1 MRRRNIFAGQGAV
14 IDTGADMNPIT
25 RARRF
30 QFVEL
35 GETGA
40 DKAGGSRAS
49 AHVLFRNALREAA
62 ELRRFAVPV
71 SARARSEP
79 SDPIVRDPN
88 ESRLIGPDARRSEDV
103 LLTRFD
109 AAALVPVLQGR
120 QYLLVHVER
129 ASDILQ
135 VLELKREFPALK
147 LVLVGATEGWT
158 VADQIA
164 AADVPV
170 IASAVN
176 DLPASFEMIAATQ
189 SNVGRMRAAG
199 VKVSIGMIDD
209 NDTRYLFNQRQ
220 YAGNLVALG
229 KVPGAAGVSWGEALA
244 MITSRSAEAIGMG
257 GEIGSLAAGRRGD
270 VVIWSGDPLEGSSAA
285 EMVWIDGVRQPLE
298 TRQTKLRD
306 RYRDLRA
313 QRIARGVP
321 AVSPLA
327 LLGLAAFSFVA
338 THFIMS
344 HPLRA
349 GLVARLGERGFLLA
363 YTVVAFATLGWTIW
377 AFGRVPAEA
386 PLVGRGRCGVVGRY
400 PADVAGVDPVH
411 RLAAQQSVL
420 PECRQANAHA
430 DAARGVRDHPPSDDV
445 GLRAVG
451 AGPCDRRRDAGRT
464 DPCCGDRLPRPRR
477 GGDAGLQEGAA
488 DGRRVG
494 RMASTYGVSSRSRGV
509 SPIRGCSRWLAGP
522 SCSSPRPGR
531 IKPAGFWRWFG

>member
-1 MRRRNIFAGQGAV
+1 MRRLLLIAALLAGVAAPLNAQTIAIVRGTVALGDGSEPIREGTVIIRDGRIVDAGYQIGVPAGAEVIDASGKWVTPGIVAGFSRLGLSEVDLSGDGTTDDAANGGPFSAAIDVAPAVNPLSSTIAVNRADGVTRAIVAPNAAKNIFAGQGAV
-14 IDTGADMNPIT
+14 IDTGADMDPIT

-35 GETGA
+35 GESGA

-71 SARARSEP
+71 SSTRSREVEP
-79 SDPIVRDPN
+79 AEPIVRDPN

-135 VLELKREFPALK
+135 VLALKREFTALK

-158 VADQIA
+158 VADRISA
-164 AADVPV
+164 ANVPV

-199 VKVSIGMIDD
+199 VNVSIGMIDD
-209 NDTRYLFNQRQ
+209 NDTRNLFNQRQ

-229 KVPGAAGVSWGEALA
+229 KVPGAAGVTWGEALA

-306 RYRDLRA
+306 RYRDLSR
-313 QRIARGVP
+313 R
-321 AVSPLA
+321 
-327 LLGLAAFSFVA
+327 
-338 THFIMS
+338 
-344 HPLRA
+344 
-349 GLVARLGERGFLLA
+349 E
-363 YTVVAFATLGWTIW
+363 
-377 AFGRVPAEA
+377 
-386 PLVGRGRCGVVGRY
+386 
-400 PADVAGVDPVH
+400 
-411 RLAAQQSVL
+411 L
-420 PECRQANAHA
+420 PEAY
-430 DAARGVRDHPPSDDV
+430 
-445 GLRAVG
+445 
-451 AGPCDRRRDAGRT
+451 RR
-464 DPCCGDRLPRPRR
+464 
-477 GGDAGLQEGAA
+477 
-488 DGRRVG
+488 
-494 RMASTYGVSSRSRGV
+494 
-509 SPIRGCSRWLAGP
+509 
-522 SCSSPRPGR
+522 
-531 IKPAGFWRWFG
+531 